1 MSYHS
6 FRRGLDLAA
15 KALGLAAYLFAAGAN
30 AAGTAHISVDSPSVI
45 EGNGGP
51 GSTTL
56 NFTLTR
62 SGETNSAVTLQ
73 YQTDDNSAVAPGD
86 YTAIPSTSLTFAA
99 GQTTANIPVLV
110 NGDTLPESNESFF
123 LHLTGVVDVL
133 GPPASFSAASNFVT
147 GSSTNPDSVT
157 ALDVNGDGRPD
168 LAVANNSSA
177 DVSVLLNTTA
187 PGATTPTYSGP
198 TNFGAGTSP
207 SSVVAV
213 DVNGDGRPDLAVAN
227 RDSVN
232 VSVLLNTTAPGATTP
247 TYTGPTNFTV
257 GSAAFSTPVSVAAVD
272 INGDG
277 RPDLA
282 VANSNSNE
290 VSVLL
295 NTTAPGASTPT
306 YTTPTNFTVG
316 TSPLSV
322 AAADINGDGRPDLAV
337 ANGNSANVSVLL
349 NITAPGASSPSYAA
363 PTNFAV
369 GSAPRSV
376 TAVDINGDGRPDLA
390 VANANS
396 HNVSVLL
403 NTTAPGAST
412 ASYAA
417 AGNFDTGSSNSPFSV
432 TAADINGDGRS
443 DLAVAN
449 PSNFNGIVGNV
460 SVLLNTTAP
469 GATTPSY
476 TAASNIAV
484 GVLPQSVTA
493 ADFNGDG
500 RPDLVVANYNN
511 NNVSVLLN
519 TTTPAAASI
528 GYAAASNF
536 TVGSGLQSV
545 TATDVN
551 GDGRPDLVVVI
562 QNSDSVSVLLNTTA
576 PGATTPSYAP
586 ASNFTVGSQ
595 PFSVTAVDV
604 NGDGRPDLAVANRV
618 SNNISVLLNTTVPGA
633 AAPSYAIASNFIVGS
648 FPRSVTAVDVNG
660 DGRPD
665 LAVANRDSATTSVL
679 LNTTAP
685 GASTASYAPA
695 SNFTVGSQP
704 FSVTAMDVNGDGRPD
719 LAVGNSNFGDISVL
733 LNTTAPGAT
742 TASYAAASTFTAG
755 TNPVSVTAADVNGDG
770 RPDLAVANRGSG
782 DVSVL
787 LNTTAPGASTASYAA
802 AGNFTAGSFP
812 FSVTAVDVNGDG
824 RPDLAVANQGSGN
837 IVSVLLNTTAPGAA
851 APSYA
856 AASNFIAGTSP
867 TSIVAMDVN
876 GDGRPDLAV
885 TNVSDDTVSVLL
897 NRAAI
902 FDISQGTGTI
912 LDDDTGA
919 SDTTPDAFTF
929 VDQSGASV
937 NPGTT
942 ITSAAVTITGIN
954 AAAAISVSGAASSS
968 YSINGGA
975 FTSVAGTVTNGQTV
989 QVRHTSSAS
998 FSTATDTTLTVGG
1011 VSDTFTSTTAA
1022 QDIQP
1027 DQFTFTDATNA
1038 PLNSVQ
1044 TSNAVTI
1051 GGINDAAPI
1060 SVSGGGYSIGCTGAF
1075 TSNSGTITNGQT
1087 VCVSHNAAATDN
1099 TGNSTTLSIG
1109 GVMDTFTSTTGDAT
1123 PAAFSFTAQNG
1134 VARTATVT
1142 SNTITISGTTVP
1154 SSISVSGGEYSVNGA
1169 AFTATAGSVSNGQT
1183 VAVRHTSAAGFST
1196 MTTTTLTIGGVSGT
1210 FTSITEAQD
1219 TTPTAFSFVDQSGAS
1234 VNPGTTITSAAVTIG
1249 GINSAAVISV
1259 SGAAGSSY
1267 SINGG
1272 AFTSAAGTVNSGDMV
1287 QVRHTS
1293 SASFSTSTDTILTVG
1308 GVSDT
1313 FTSTTAAQDT
1323 TPSAFSFVDQSGAS
1337 VDLNTLITSAA
1348 VTIMGI
1354 NDVASI
1360 SVTNGTY
1367 SIGCTGTFTSAP
1379 GTISN
1384 GQTVCVRHT
1393 SAATPGTATNTT
1405 LTVGGVSDTFTST
1418 TRALAGTTP
1427 TSPRGGAMGLWDA
1440 LLGLLAVLTFGR
1452 RRRVAACATVTVHG
1466 FSGRI
1471 GTVAAVVAGA
1481 CLATPAFAGSN
1492 AFYVSPQF
1500 NYTLST
1506 NGGDDQAGLG
1516 GTATL
1521 GGPLASGL
1529 GWEVSV
1535 FSDHHSA
1542 GGPGLETD
1550 DAGIDAS
1557 LLGFLGEGWLAPYVS
1572 GGLGLVKSKT
1582 DFNSE
1587 TNPLLE
1593 AGAGLMLHPAGSPGV
1608 TFRAAVDVRR
1618 IFVGDSQVYQA
1629 QEDLVEVIVRVGFL
1643 IPFGKG
1649 G

>member
-15 KALGLAAYLFAAGAN
+15 KALGLAAYLFAAAAN

-133 GPPASFSAASNFVT
+133 GPPASFAAPIDLFV
-147 GSSTNPDSVT
+147 GSSTSPISAIAT
-157 ALDVNGDGRPD
+157 DVNNDGRPD
-168 LAVANNSSA
+168 LAVANNNAGVTVWLNTTAPGATTATYGAASNFTAGTDPRSITITDVNNDGRPDLA
-177 DVSVLLNTTA
+177 VVNQTSNDVSVLLNTTA
-187 PGATTPTYSGP
+187 PGAS
-198 TNFGAGTSP
+198 SP
-207 SSVVAV
+207 SYAVASNFTVGTNPFSVTAA
-213 DVNGDGRPDLAVAN
+213 DVNGDGRQDLAVAN
-227 RDSVN
+227 AGSND
-232 VSVLLNTTAPGATTP
+232 VSVLLNTTVPGAIAP
-247 TYTGPTNFTV
+247 SYAAASNFVVGTGP
-257 GSAAFSTPVSVAAVD
+257 SSVTATDA
-272 INGDG
+272 NGDG

-282 VANSNSNE
+282 VANSNSNN

-295 NTTAPGASTPT
+295 NTTAPGASTPSYIAAINFSVGGPAASNPSSIT
-306 YTTPTNFTVG
+306 AVDVNGDGRPDLATDYEGGPTVSVLLNTTAPGASSASYAVASSFG
-316 TSPLSV
+316 V
-322 AAADINGDGRPDLAV
+322 AASSSVTSADVNNDGRPDLVAALRGANVRVLLNTTAVGASTASYAAPTTFFVGNSLHSVIATDVNGDGRPDLAV
-337 ANGNSANVSVLL
+337 ADTGNQNVSVLLNTTTPAAASIGFASPRSFAASGQTGSVTAVDVNNDGRPDLITANSDNGSSGNNVSVLLNTTGPGASTPTYAAASNFTAGTLPISVIGVDVNADGRSDLAVANYSSGTVSVLL
-349 NITAPGASSPSYAA
+349 NITVPGATTPSNAVASNFTAGFGPHSVIAVDVNNDGRPDLAIANSNGNYVSVLLNTTVPGATIPGYATLSTFDTGSSTLPLTVAA
-363 PTNFAV
+363 I
-369 GSAPRSV
+369 
-376 TAVDINGDGRPDLA
+376 DINGDGRPDL
-390 VANANS
+390 VTTNFSSN
-396 HNVSVLL
+396 NLSVLL

-417 AGNFDTGSSNSPFSV
+417 ASNLTAGAAPYWV
-432 TAADINGDGRS
+432 TAADFNGDGRP

-449 PSNFNGIVGNV
+449 QAGNSV
-460 SVLLNTTAP
+460 SVLLNTTAL
-469 GATTPSY
+469 GATTPSF
-476 TAASNIAV
+476 AAANNFAV
-484 GVLPQSVTA
+484 DTQPESVTA

-500 RPDLVVANYNN
+500 RPDLVTGNRNN
-511 NNVSVLLN
+511 
-519 TTTPAAASI
+519 
-528 GYAAASNF
+528 
-536 TVGSGLQSV
+536 
-545 TATDVN
+545 
-551 GDGRPDLVVVI
+551 
-562 QNSDSVSVLLNTTA
+562 
-576 PGATTPSYAP
+576 
-586 ASNFTVGSQ
+586 
-595 PFSVTAVDV
+595 
-604 NGDGRPDLAVANRV
+604 
-618 SNNISVLLNTTVPGA
+618 
-633 AAPSYAIASNFIVGS
+633 
-648 FPRSVTAVDVNG
+648 
-660 DGRPD
+660 
-665 LAVANRDSATTSVL
+665 
-679 LNTTAP
+679 
-685 GASTASYAPA
+685 
-695 SNFTVGSQP
+695 
-704 FSVTAMDVNGDGRPD
+704 
-719 LAVGNSNFGDISVL
+719 
-733 LNTTAPGAT
+733 
-742 TASYAAASTFTAG
+742 
-755 TNPVSVTAADVNGDG
+755 AD
-770 RPDLAVANRGSG
+770 
-782 DVSVL
+782 
-787 LNTTAPGASTASYAA
+787 
-802 AGNFTAGSFP
+802 
-812 FSVTAVDVNGDG
+812 
-824 RPDLAVANQGSGN
+824 
-837 IVSVLLNTTAPGAA
+837 VSVLLNTTAPGAA
-851 APSYA
+851 AASFTL
-856 AASNFIAGTSP
+856 ASNFAADAG
-867 TSIVAMDVN
+867 SISVTVADLN
-876 GDGRPDLAV
+876 GDGRPDVA
-885 TNVSDDTVSVLL
+885 TANAFRSNVSVLL

-902 FDISQGTGTI
+902 FDISEGTGTI
-912 LDDDTGA
+912 LDDDSA
-919 SDTTPDAFTF
+919 VSDTTPDAFTF
-929 VDQSGASV
+929 VDQSGPAV

-954 AAAAISVSGAASSS
+954 AAAAISVSGVASSS

-998 FSTATDTTLTVGG
+998 FSTATDT
-1011 VSDTFTSTTAA
+1011 
-1022 QDIQP
+1022 
-1027 DQFTFTDATNA
+1027 
-1038 PLNSVQ
+1038 
-1044 TSNAVTI
+1044 
-1051 GGINDAAPI
+1051 
-1060 SVSGGGYSIGCTGAF
+1060 
-1075 TSNSGTITNGQT
+1075 
-1087 VCVSHNAAATDN
+1087 
-1099 TGNSTTLSIG
+1099 
-1109 GVMDTFTSTTGDAT
+1109 
-1123 PAAFSFTAQNG
+1123 
-1134 VARTATVT
+1134 
-1142 SNTITISGTTVP
+1142 
-1154 SSISVSGGEYSVNGA
+1154 
-1169 AFTATAGSVSNGQT
+1169 
-1183 VAVRHTSAAGFST
+1183 
-1196 MTTTTLTIGGVSGT
+1196 
-1210 FTSITEAQD
+1210 
-1219 TTPTAFSFVDQSGAS
+1219 
-1234 VNPGTTITSAAVTIG
+1234 
-1249 GINSAAVISV
+1249 
-1259 SGAAGSSY
+1259 
-1267 SINGG
+1267 
-1272 AFTSAAGTVNSGDMV
+1272 
-1287 QVRHTS
+1287 
-1293 SASFSTSTDTILTVG
+1293 ILTVG

-1323 TPSAFSFVDQSGAS
+1323 MPNTFTFVDQSGPAVNPGTTITSAAVTIGGINSPAAISVSGAASSEYSVGCTATFTSSAGTITSGQTVCVRHTSSASFSTATDTILTIGGVSDTFTSTTAAQDTMPTAFSFVDQSGVS

-1354 NDVASI
+1354 NDVAPI

-1393 SAATPGTATNTT
+1393 SAATPGAATNTT
-1405 LTVGGVSDTFTST
+1405 LTVGGVSDIFTSI

-1629 QEDLVEVIVRVGFL
+1629 QEDLVEVIVRVGLL